1 MRNVT
6 YITIIG
12 GMATRTDA
20 RAGRHAKARSAH
32 GSGILKHRGRTSP
45 HMAATE
51 RFDLDISPGRA
62 WLATLMAAV
71 LALAAGAV
79 ALPRLVWD
87 RFLWHYFWGPVYAD
101 AQGARCA
108 VMTDGGPELLFSEAS
123 CDAARSAGRIVAEP
137 GYTLVSEAGYAVT
150 LVFFLVGVLYLLRY
164 LEVGE
169 RLDLF
174 FALTPFMF
182 FGGALRVVEDANDAA
197 QGADIA
203 SLLAYPLNTL
213 IISPVI
219 YFTVFFV
226 TLAALVAGVAL
237 ERRDIVGSYHR
248 FVFGV
253 GAVALL
259 LTAGFLFWFAP
270 TNLAGA
276 VPGAGLYPL
285 MTVVT
290 LILAAVLSVAIYLG
304 AERFA
309 PVINEGTG
317 LAGLVVLF
325 GHAVDGVANVLSAD
339 WLDVIGVPVQ
349 YGSKHPVNRIIVD
362 VTQGAQPQWLSAAI
376 GTSWPFL
383 VVKLVA
389 ATAVVY
395 VFDRR
400 IFEES
405 PRYAVLLLVAILAV
419 GLGPG
424 SRDMLRATFG
434 I

>member
-1 MRNVT
+1 
-6 YITIIG
+6 
-12 GMATRTDA
+12 
-20 RAGRHAKARSAH
+20 
-32 GSGILKHRGRTSP
+32 
-45 HMAATE
+45 MAATE
-51 RFDLDISPGRA
+51 RFDLDLSPQRA
-62 WLATLMAAV
+62 WLATFTVAV
-71 LALAAGAV
+71 LTLAAGAV

-87 RFLWHYFWGPVYAD
+87 RFLWHYFWGPIFAD

-108 VMTDGGPELLFSEAS
+108 VMTDTGPELLFGEARCS
-123 CDAARSAGRIVAEP
+123 AARNAGSIVAEP

-150 LVFFLVGVLYLLRY
+150 LIFFLVGVLYLLRA
-164 LEVGE
+164 LEVGGT
-169 RLDLF
+169 LDLF

-197 QGADIA
+197 QGAEVA
-203 SLLAYPLNTL
+203 SLLAYPANTL
-213 IISPVI
+213 IISPII
-219 YFTVFFV
+219 YFTVFAI
-226 TLAALVAGVAL
+226 TLAALVVGVVL
-237 ERRDIVGSYHR
+237 ERRGHLPSYHR

-259 LTAGFLFWFAP
+259 VTAGFLFWFVP
-270 TNLAGA
+270 TSLAGVVA
-276 VPGAGLYPL
+276 GAGVYPL
-285 MTVVT
+285 MSLVT
-290 LILAAVLSVAIYLG
+290 LGLAAVLAVAIYAG
-304 AERFA
+304 AERYA

-317 LAGLVVLF
+317 RAGLVVLF

-339 WLDVIGVPVQ
+339 WLDVIGVPVD

-362 VTQGAQPQWLSAAI
+362 VTEGIQPEWLSAAI

-383 VVKLVA
+383 LVKLVA

-395 VFDRR
+395 VFDRT

>member
-1 MRNVT
+1 MGHRSGTLNF
-6 YITIIG
+6 G
-12 GMATRTDA
+12 APATAD
-20 RAGRHAKARSAH
+20 
-32 GSGILKHRGRTSP
+32 
-45 HMAATE
+45 MAATE
-51 RFDLDISPGRA
+51 RFDVDLSPQRA
-62 WLATLMAAV
+62 WLATLAVAV
-71 LALAAGAV
+71 LTLVAGAV

-87 RFLWHYFWGPVYAD
+87 RFLWHYFWGPVLAD

-108 VMTDGGPELLFSEAS
+108 VMTDAGPELLFQEARCS
-123 CDAARSAGRIVAEP
+123 AARNAGSIVAEP

-150 LVFFLVGVLYLLRY
+150 LVFFLVGVLYLLRG

-169 RLDLF
+169 TLDLF

-197 QGADIA
+197 QGAEVA
-203 SLLAYPLNTL
+203 SLLAYPANTL
-213 IISPVI
+213 IISPII
-219 YFTVFFV
+219 YFTVFGI
-226 TLAALVAGVAL
+226 TLASLVAGVAL
-237 ERRDIVGSYHR
+237 ERRGRLPSYHR

-253 GAVALL
+253 GTVVLL
-259 LTAGFLFWFAP
+259 VTAGFLFWFVP
-270 TNLAGA
+270 TSLADG
-276 VPGAGLYPL
+276 VPGAGVYPL
-285 MTVVT
+285 MSLVT
-290 LILAAVLSVAIYLG
+290 LGLAAVLAVGIYAG
-304 AERFA
+304 AERYA

-317 LAGLVVLF
+317 RVGLVVLF

-339 WLDVIGVPVQ
+339 WLGVIGVPVN

-362 VTQGAQPQWLSAAI
+362 VTEGVQPEWLSAAI

-383 VVKLVA
+383 LVKLVA
-389 ATAVVY
+389 ATAVIY
-395 VFDRR
+395 VFDRT

>member
-1 MRNVT
+1 VADDGQRPVSLADD
-6 YITIIG
+6 G
-12 GMATRTDA
+12 QRPPDHESA
-20 RAGRHAKARSAH
+20 RAGHRSGTLKRRARPSRHM
-32 GSGILKHRGRTSP
+32 T
-45 HMAATE
+45 ATE
-51 RFDLDISPGRA
+51 RFDLDISPERA
-62 WLATLMAAV
+62 WLATLAAAV
-71 LALAAGAV
+71 VALTAGAV

-87 RFLWHYFWGPVYAD
+87 RFLWHYFWGPVFAD

-108 VMTDGGPELLFSEAS
+108 VMGDGGPQLLFQEAR
-123 CDAARSAGRIVAEP
+123 CDAARSAGSIVAEP
-137 GYTLVSEAGYAVT
+137 GYTLVSEAGYALT
-150 LVFFLVGVLYLLRY
+150 LIFFLVGVLYLLRY

-169 RLDLF
+169 QLDLF

-182 FGGALRVVEDANDAA
+182 FGGALRVVEDANNAA
-197 QGADIA
+197 LEAGVDTFL
-203 SLLAYPLNTL
+203 SYPANTL

-219 YFTVFFV
+219 YFTVFFI
-226 TLAALVAGVAL
+226 TLAALVVGVTL
-237 ERRDIVGSYHR
+237 DRRGRVDSYHR

-253 GAVALL
+253 GTAALV
-259 LTAGFLFWFAP
+259 LTSGFLFWFVP
-270 TNLAGA
+270 TQLADRI
-276 VPGAGLYPL
+276 AGVGVYPL
-285 MTVVT
+285 MTLVT
-290 LILAAVLSVAIYLG
+290 LVLSVLLSVAIYYG
-304 AERFA
+304 AERYA

-317 LAGLVVLF
+317 LAGLVVFF

-339 WLDVIGVPVQ
+339 WLDYIGVPVE

-362 VTQGAQPQWLSAAI
+362 ITQGIQPEWLSAAI

>member
-1 MRNVT
+1 
-6 YITIIG
+6 
-12 GMATRTDA
+12 
-20 RAGRHAKARSAH
+20 
-32 GSGILKHRGRTSP
+32 
-45 HMAATE
+45 MAATE
-51 RFDLDISPGRA
+51 RFDLDLSPERA
-62 WLATLMAAV
+62 WLATFVAAAV
-71 LALAAGAV
+71 TLAAGAL

-87 RFLWHYFWGPVYAD
+87 RFLWHYFWGPVFAD

-108 VMTDGGPELLFSEAS
+108 VVTDGGPELLFQEAR
-123 CDAARSAGRIVAEP
+123 CDAARSAGSIVAEP
-137 GYTLVSEAGYAVT
+137 GYTLVSEAGYAIT
-150 LVFFLVGVLYLLRY
+150 LIFFLIGVLYLLRY

-197 QGADIA
+197 VSADVT
-203 SLLAYPLNTL
+203 SLLAYPANTL
-213 IISPVI
+213 IISPII
-219 YFTVFFV
+219 YFTVFAI
-226 TLAALVAGVAL
+226 TLAALVVGVTL
-237 ERRDIVGSYHR
+237 DRRGRIGSYHR

-253 GAVALL
+253 GAIVLL
-259 LTAGFLFWFAP
+259 VTAGFLFWFVP
-270 TNLAGA
+270 TSLAGT
-276 VPGAGLYPL
+276 VPGSGVYPL
-285 MTVVT
+285 MTLVT
-290 LILAAVLSVAIYLG
+290 LGLAVVLSVAIHYG
-304 AERFA
+304 AERYA

-317 LAGLVVLF
+317 RAGLVVLF

-339 WLDVIGVPVQ
+339 WLDYIGVPVN

-362 VTQGAQPQWLSAAI
+362 ITQGVQPEWLSAAI

-389 ATAVVY
+389 ATLVIY
-395 VFDRR
+395 VFDGR

-405 PRYAVLLLVAILAV
+405 PRYAVLLLIAILAV

>member
-1 MRNVT
+1 
-6 YITIIG
+6 
-12 GMATRTDA
+12 
-20 RAGRHAKARSAH
+20 
-32 GSGILKHRGRTSP
+32 
-45 HMAATE
+45 MAATE
-51 RFDLDISPGRA
+51 RFDLDITPERA
-62 WLATLMAAV
+62 WLATLVAAV
-71 LALAAGAV
+71 VALVAGAA

-87 RFLWHYFWGPVYAD
+87 RFLWHYFWGPVFAD

-108 VMTDGGPELLFSEAS
+108 VMTDSGPELLFREARCS
-123 CDAARSAGRIVAEP
+123 AARNAGSIVAEP
-137 GYTLVSEAGYAVT
+137 GYTLVSEAGYAIT
-150 LVFFLVGVLYLLRY
+150 LIFFLIGVLYLLRY
-164 LEVGE
+164 LEVGDS
-169 RLDLF
+169 LDLF

-182 FGGALRVVEDANDAA
+182 FGGALRVVEDANNAA
-197 QGADIA
+197 LEAGIEG
-203 SLLAYPLNTL
+203 LLSYPANTL

-219 YFTVFFV
+219 YFTVFAV
-226 TLAALVAGVAL
+226 TLAALAVGVTL
-237 ERRDIVGSYHR
+237 DRREVVESYHR
-248 FVFGV
+248 FVFAV
-253 GAVALL
+253 GSLVLL
-259 LTAGFLFWFAP
+259 ATAGFLFWFVPTEIAP
-270 TNLAGA
+270 AI
-276 VPGAGLYPL
+276 PGVGFYPL
-285 MTVVT
+285 MTIVT
-290 LILAAVLSVAIYLG
+290 LVLAAILSVAIYAG
-304 AERFA
+304 AERYA

-317 LAGLVVLF
+317 RAGLVVLF

-339 WLDVIGVPVQ
+339 WLDYLGVPVE

-362 VTQGAQPQWLSAAI
+362 ITQSVQPEWLSAAI

-389 ATAVVY
+389 ATAVIY

>member
-1 MRNVT
+1 
-6 YITIIG
+6 
-12 GMATRTDA
+12 
-20 RAGRHAKARSAH
+20 
-32 GSGILKHRGRTSP
+32 
-45 HMAATE
+45 MAATE
-51 RFDLDISPGRA
+51 RFDIDVSPERA
-62 WLATLMAAV
+62 WLATFAAAV
-71 LALAAGAV
+71 VAFAAGAV

-87 RFLWHYFWGPVYAD
+87 RFLWHYFWGPVFAD

-108 VMTDGGPELLFSEAS
+108 VMTDSGPDLLFRETRCS
-123 CDAARSAGRIVAEP
+123 AARNAGSIVAEP
-137 GYTLVSEAGYAVT
+137 GYTLVSEAGYAIT
-150 LVFFLVGVLYLLRY
+150 LIFFLIGVLYLLRY

-169 RLDLF
+169 SLDLF

-182 FGGALRVVEDANDAA
+182 FGGALRVVEDANNAA
-197 QGADIA
+197 LEAGVE
-203 SLLAYPLNTL
+203 SLLSYPANTL

-219 YFTVFFV
+219 YFTVFAV
-226 TLAALVAGVAL
+226 TLAVLVAGVAL
-237 ERRDIVGSYHR
+237 DRREVVESYHR
-248 FVFGV
+248 FVFAV
-253 GAVALL
+253 GSLVLL
-259 LTAGFLFWFAP
+259 ATAGFLFWFVPTQIAP
-270 TNLAGA
+270 EI
-276 VPGAGLYPL
+276 PGVGFYPL
-285 MTVVT
+285 MTIVT
-290 LILAAVLSVAIYLG
+290 LVLAAVLAVVIYAG
-304 AERFA
+304 AERYA

-317 LAGLVVLF
+317 RAGLVVLF

-339 WLDVIGVPVQ
+339 WLDYIGVPVE

-362 VTQGAQPQWLSAAI
+362 ITQSVQPEWLSTAI

-383 VVKLVA
+383 AVKLIA
-389 ATAVVY
+389 ATAVIY